1 MKKKTIS
8 IFTALLWMVICT
20 MLNAQ
25 TAFAAGEAGISIPV
39 KISLSGT
46 LPSRAEDFT
55 VKLSAGH
62 ESYPMPDGA
71 ENGVYSMVITGGGSG
86 NFPMITYDRPGIYT
100 YTVYQEPG
108 TNAKCT
114 YDRTIYN
121 LTVYIVN
128 AEDGSGLEAAA
139 VLHPSTGGDKLAG
152 VEFRNQY
159 ETEGTS
165 PPEDTPGTPSTPG
178 TPAVP
183 ATAVLGDSAAPVI
196 EIPEAQIG
204 VLGEAQGPGTSD
216 MTPVISWL
224 TVFAGAAAVLGGFGF
239 WNRRKRSQDKK

>member
-1 MKKKTIS
+1 
-8 IFTALLWMVICT
+8 
-20 MLNAQ
+20 
-25 TAFAAGEAGISIPV
+25 
-39 KISLSGT
+39 
-46 LPSRAEDFT
+46 
-55 VKLSAGH
+55 
-62 ESYPMPDGA
+62 
-71 ENGVYSMVITGGGSG
+71 
-86 NFPMITYDRPGIYT
+86 MITYDRPGIYT

-159 ETEGTS
+159 ETEGTP

-224 TVFAGAAAVLGGFGF
+224 MVFAGAAAVLGGFGF